1 MTNKPISK
9 VESQNESFDLGATF
23 DNVFLSDEDDLTLK
37 EFYEYVKD
45 YFDQDM
51 FMMYSEDEPAA
62 DNVKIWYDTTE
73 EVV

>member
-23 DNVFLSDEDDLTLK
+23 NNVFLSDEDDLTLK